1 MKWKKRKEKN
11 ILDKI
16 DKEKFIND
24 IKRDLG
30 IKDKKDYINE
40 GGNKFQEFHG
50 FDDLG
55 AIFSEFFNNNKTEDI
70 FNNPNN
76 IYVTCKIKKDEANTG
91 CKKIIKIKRRE
102 DDKIKKVNIHIK
114 IPQYIKSE
122 QQILLRGEGNRN
134 NNYIGNLVVK
144 IIVK

>member
-1 MKWKKRKEKN
+1 M
-11 ILDKI
+11 DKI

-55 AIFSEFFNNNKTEDI
+55 AIFSEFFKNNKTEDI
-70 FNNPNN
+70 LNNPNN
-76 IYVTCKIKKDEANTG
+76 IYVTCKINKDGANTG

>member
-1 MKWKKRKEKN
+1 M
-11 ILDKI
+11 DKI

>member
-1 MKWKKRKEKN
+1 M
-11 ILDKI
+11 DKI

-40 GGNKFQEFHG
+40 GCNKFQEFHG

-55 AIFSEFFNNNKTEDI
+55 AIFSEFFYKNKTEDI
-70 FNNPNN
+70 LNNPNN
-76 IYVTCKIKKDEANTG
+76 IYIICRIKKDEANTG
-91 CKKIIKIKRRE
+91 CEKFVKIRRIREDNTIIKERLK
-102 DDKIKKVNIHIK
+102 IK
-114 IPQYIKSE
+114 IPRDIKSE
-122 QQILLRGEGNRN
+122 QQIILRGEGNRKN
-134 NNYIGNLVVK
+134 GIIGNLVVK

>member
-1 MKWKKRKEKN
+1 M
-11 ILDKI
+11 DKI

-55 AIFSEFFNNNKTEDI
+55 AIFSEFFNTNKTEDI
-70 FNNPNN
+70 LNNPNN
-76 IYVTCKIKKDEANTG
+76 IYVTCKTKKDEANTG
-91 CKKIIKIKRRE
+91 CEKFIKIKRRRE
-102 DDKIKKVNIHIK
+102 DNTIIKEKLKIKISKD
-114 IPQYIKSE
+114 IKSE
-122 QQILLRGEGNRN
+122 QQIILPGDGNRN
-134 NNYIGNLVVK
+134 NSIIGNLVVK
-144 IIVK
+144 IIVN

>member
-1 MKWKKRKEKN
+1 M
-11 ILDKI
+11 DKI

-40 GGNKFQEFHG
+40 GGNKFQEFYG

-70 FNNPNN
+70 LNNPNN
-76 IYVTCKIKKDEANTG
+76 IYVTCKIKKDEVNTG
-91 CKKIIKIKRRE
+91 CTKDIKIKRIKE
-102 DDKIKKVNIHIK
+102 DAIIKKK
-114 IPQYIKSE
+114 KYISKF
-122 QQILLRGEGNRN
+122 QRI
-134 NNYIGNLVVK
+134 
-144 IIVK
+144 

>member
-1 MKWKKRKEKN
+1 M
-11 ILDKI
+11 DKI

-30 IKDKKDYINE
+30 MKDKKDYINE